1 MGVCTVCPA
10 GKYAEF
16 TQSLSCTDCD
26 RGRYIA
32 DDGVNWRLHSI
43 FALCFEC
50 PAGKY
55 SDTMG
60 AAECHDCTPGRFT
73 GYPGHTECQTCY
85 SGAAG
90 GNGSVACEPCDP
102 GSGSNADFTACTE
115 CEAGKYSWD
124 GYACYDCYWGTVSP
138 AGATGCTQCAAGKF
152 VSNNTC
158 QNCAAGRYSTTES
171 SSDLSSPCW
180 QCMDGSYSGEG
191 AGSCELCT
199 PGKFS
204 LMEAS
209 QCEDCPAGQTSGTG
223 FSSCTSCDWG
233 KVSAA
238 GDRACS
244 DCEAGKYANVN
255 ATECVDCEAGRYKGS
270 FDQYCNFCSFGY
282 AASAGSPSCTPCPN
296 GRYALAD
303 RSACEDCPNGTYYS
317 DSSGIPT
324 ETCWTCYQVVSEDR
338 TQCNECAAGKYLTG
352 TSVRS
357 CADCEP
363 GRFTRY
369 AGYSSYDGS
378 NCQAC
383 AQGSYTGAAGSTVC
397 ETCPGGATLG
407 TASASYSDCIL
418 PEFNQT
424 LECPKG
430 KSCAVTLQGSLQSV
444 HRITVKHATCE
455 TAGAPTQTGPYG
467 YGGSGYRRLQDG
479 SVVNGFGSNGFS
491 SVGSSNYSWEGSVT
505 AEVGI
510 YRLCWCGGVTTQC
523 ANDYEFPV
531 DAGSMTV
538 LGPFP
543 NQAFACVVGRPC
555 VNVGPL
561 QGLGLTGNDWLTV
574 RQGCVL
580 ELASIFAISMEVTAA
595 NPDGDVEL
603 YFGQSTQLAS
613 AYESG
618 QYPLCWCSSQGQ
630 SCSDMQFSISLYL
643 ESLAGY
649 LAVHGP
655 VGGESIYCYKGQ
667 SCQPTLSNGGT
678 VLLSGDRLSFMQQC
692 GSGNF
697 LSGLPEPGY
706 ADTLDGSSFN
716 FLKGDL
722 QSEPGM
728 FRVCWCREDA
738 SLSMDCTKGS
748 DFNVVAGLFLAVG
761 PYSGQTSACTHGQG
775 CVLTGIRGVSLA
787 ATDKLAAM
795 NSCNSATFSVTF
807 PSPPVL
813 SSTLVNGAYQFDLG
827 QLPLEG
833 VPEELEL
840 CWCASSPS
848 SCSDV
853 TEFRAVAMTVSVA
866 CAAGWYDLIGA
877 TATCA
882 RCPVGY
888 YCPGGWPANLMPC
901 PAGSISPADSITSAA
916 CECREGFY
924 WDAGLSVCL
933 ACAEGT
939 FKDSVGNSNCL
950 GICPTGTTSSQGAI
964 SQKECYCVGDT
975 IDVEPAAD
983 IFACTDLVALQANFS
998 GDLQALEQADV
1009 YTFTGS
1015 FTTTEAL
1022 TAASLP
1028 QARTALD
1035 DLLGLGVD
1043 DRASLQLQPSLSA
1056 YVNYTVTS
1064 TEQALAQ
1071 YIQAQFGEAFAAWAF
1086 REMKG
1091 TVLDGSQAVAGMIGQ
1106 EVLQCPT
1113 GGSQVVS
1120 RRNGQAWRSH
1130 PAGSPASRIAHAL
1143 MACNR

>member
-1 MGVCTVCPA
+1 MD
-10 GKYAEF
+10 Y
-16 TQSLSCTDCD
+16 
-26 RGRYIA
+26 
-32 DDGVNWRLHSI
+32 
-43 FALCFEC
+43 
-50 PAGKY
+50 
-55 SDTMG
+55 
-60 AAECHDCTPGRFT
+60 
-73 GYPGHTECQTCY
+73 
-85 SGAAG
+85 
-90 GNGSVACEPCDP
+90 
-102 GSGSNADFTACTE
+102 TACTE

-124 GYACYDCYWGTVSP
+124 GYACYDCAWGQVSP
-138 AGATGCTQCAAGKF
+138 AGATACTQCATGKF
-152 VSNNTC
+152 AGPATNNTC
-158 QNCAAGRYSTTES
+158 QDCPAGRYSSVDGT
-171 SSDLSSPCW
+171 DCF
-180 QCMDGSYSGEG
+180 QCMDGSFSVAGG
-191 AGSCELCT
+191 ATCELCS
-199 PGKFS
+199 PGKFA

-209 QCEDCPAGQTSGTG
+209 QCEDCPAGQTSDTG
-223 FSSCTSCDWG
+223 SSSCTFCDWG

-244 DCEAGKYANVN
+244 DCEAGKYANGN
-255 ATECVDCEAGRYKGS
+255 ATACLDCDAGTYKGT
-270 FDQYCNFCSFGY
+270 FDQYCSFCSFGY
-282 AASAGSPSCTPCPN
+282 AAAAGSGSCTPCPA

-317 DSSGIPT
+317 DSSGAPT
-324 ETCWTCYQVVSEDR
+324 ESCWPCWAVVSEDR
-338 TQCNECAAGKYLTG
+338 TKCDSCAAGKYLTG
-352 TSVRS
+352 SSVKS

-363 GRFTRY
+363 GRFTSY
-369 AGYSSYDGS
+369 AGYSSYDGT

-383 AQGSYTGAAGSTVC
+383 PQGRYTGAAGSTVC

-407 TASASYSDCIL
+407 TASASYNDCIL

-430 KSCAVTLQGSLQSV
+430 KACAVILQGSLQWV
-444 HRITVKHATCE
+444 HRITVKHTTCE
-455 TAGAPTQTGPYG
+455 TAGAPTQNTGPYG
-467 YGGSGYRRLQDG
+467 YGGAVPGYRRLQDG
-479 SVVNGFGSNGFS
+479 SVVSGFGSNGFS
-491 SVGSSNYSWEGSVT
+491 SVGSSNYSWDGTVS

-543 NQAFACVVGRPC
+543 NQAFACVLGRQC

-561 QGLGLTGNDWLTV
+561 QGLGLSGNDLLTV

-580 ELASIFAISMEVTAA
+580 ELAFLFSVSLDVTAA
-595 NPDGDVEL
+595 NPSGDVVL
-603 YFGQSTQLAS
+603 YFGQATAEALAY
-613 AYESG
+613 AAG
-618 QYPLCWCSSQGQ
+618 DYPLCWCSSQGQ
-630 SCSDMQFSISLYL
+630 SCSDMQPSSSLYL
-643 ESLAGY
+643 ESLAGI
-649 LAVHGP
+649 LAIQGP

-667 SCQPTLSNGGT
+667 TCQPTLSNGGT
-678 VLLSGDRLSFMQQC
+678 VLLAGDRLSFMQQC

-706 ADTLDGSSFN
+706 AETVDGSSFT

-775 CVLTGIRGVSLA
+775 CVVTGIRGVSLA

-795 NSCNSATFSVTF
+795 SSCRLATFSATF

-848 SCSDV
+848 SCSNV
-853 TEFRAVAMTVSVA
+853 SEFRAVAMTVSVA

-877 TATCA
+877 TTTCA
-882 RCPVGY
+882 RCPVGH
-888 YCPGGWPANLMPC
+888 YCPGGWPADLMPC
-901 PAGSISPADSITSAA
+901 PAGSISPADAITLAA
-916 CECREGFY
+916 CECREGYY

-939 FKDSVGNSNCL
+939 FKDTIGNSNCL
-950 GICPTGTTSSQGAI
+950 GSCPTGTTSSHGAI
-964 SQKECYCVGDT
+964 SLRECYCVGDT
-975 IDVEPAAD
+975 IDIDAAAD
-983 IFACTDLVALQANFS
+983 IFACTDLVALQGNFS
-998 GDLQALEQADV
+998 ADLQANDQVDV

-1015 FTTTEAL
+1015 FSTTEAL
-1022 TAASLP
+1022 TDASL
-1028 QARTALD
+1028 QQVRTALD
-1035 DLLGLGVD
+1035 GLLGLGAD

-1056 YVNYTVTS
+1056 YVNYTVAS

-1071 YIQAQFGEAFAAWAF
+1071 YIQAKFGEAFAAWAF
-1086 REMKG
+1086 QEMKG
-1091 TVLDGSQAVAGMIGQ
+1091 TVLDGSHAVASSIGP
-1106 EVLQCPT
+1106 EVLECPT
-1113 GGSQVVS
+1113 GGSGIVFRLS
-1120 RRNGQAWRSH
+1120 GQAWRSRR
-1130 PAGSPASRIAHAL
+1130 GKSRAWRTARAL
-1143 MACNR
+1143 LACNLLCRVAVACSQAVASAPSAPTSRRSRTRNARPALPTPSA